1 MNSETPVNRCSPV
14 PFVCSLNP
22 SVSDVL
28 GKDTLSLFELVRIK
42 LHCQSRCVAADFCVC
57 MLVISSVCCRWT
69 VMFPS
74 CLFLLQMSHPFMLQ
88 NTYWDTNAVL
98 PSPSVLSSVFTK
110 EVLTPVRL
118 LGGIFVLY
126 PLTKSRSGAVNTA
139 TSTRRLADVSVC
151 QLLWRKNGLFTVN
164 SN

>member
-1 MNSETPVNRCSPV
+1 MNSGTPVNRCSPV

-57 MLVISSVCCRWT
+57 MLVISCLLSLNRNVSLMFVSASDVTSIYASEHLLRHECSVAFA
-69 VMFPS
+69 VSAFF
-74 CLFLLQMSHPFMLQ
+74 CLYKGGSDPRP
-88 NTYWDTNAVL
+88 A
-98 PSPSVLSSVFTK
+98 P
-110 EVLTPVRL
+110 R
-118 LGGIFVLY
+118 GIFVLY